1 MLSLS
6 KMNFVRDFVPVDS
19 WKEEVAGMLHNHSM
33 H

>member
-6 KMNFVRDFVPVDS
+6 KMNFVRDFVPADS
-19 WKEEVAGMLHNHSM
+19 WKEGAAGMLHNHSM